1 MSTSAVRKL
10 NVVIVDDDP
19 SMKRLLMQVLSN
31 RFEDRVNLWGF
42 TDPHEAQQW
51 MDQNCCDLLISDIEM
66 PNIDGMGMLIF
77 AKRRNSWTQ
86 VIFLTGH
93 SSWDRV
99 TEAIENGASDFLL
112 KPLDKDELVKLVDQE
127 LERFVRWQTA
137 LRGNRKVAAA
147 N

>member
-1 MSTSAVRKL
+1 MNTPAVRKI
-10 NVVIVDDDP
+10 NVVVVDDDP
-19 SMKRLLMQVLSN
+19 AMKRLLEQMLLTNFGDSL
-31 RFEDRVNLWGF
+31 NLWAF

-51 MDQNCCDLLISDIEM
+51 MDQICCDLLISDIEM
-66 PNIDGMGMLIF
+66 PEIDGMGMLIF
-77 AKRRNSWTQ
+77 AKRRNAWTQ

-112 KPLDKDELVKLVDQE
+112 KPLDKSELIKLINQE

-137 LRGNRKVAAA
+137 LRGKRAAA
-147 N
+147 T